1 MGAQLADL
9 QQQLARAHAAHPSP
23 RWSSSSDTP
32 AAASNFASPSF
43 VVGASAIDDPLGKR
57 REDVHPRGNMVPLD
71 ETVYS
76 RSYVYAQR
84 SLGHV
89 GEFIGRG
96 SILCALHSVSSKSTA
111 RMLYACSTQ
120 SVECPIEYPGLG
132 ILLDHLPPRDGL
144 DSLLDYYFANVNW
157 RFGIPEKWFRDGYV
171 DMANEKV
178 AGSRINPNW
187 LALLFAVLAC
197 VPSSASY
204 LPSFHNYVHE
214 PRKYHAH
221 AKEACRM
228 ASAGYLDLVPLDQS
242 LMASAADG
250 AVLRCFAMTLLCTYL
265 AENGYVSEAWKLTGS
280 AIRLAESVGMHRDP
294 SWALWQAMSVD
305 ESTLRRRSWW
315 NLLILDKLYSY
326 ALGRPQMIRSDMTDI
341 KFPDEVSTT
350 PGDAYET
357 RTAHLLRLCLIM
369 GEAMEKCFSLS
380 LVPGP
385 AVYEL
390 DEKFKEWRRIW
401 KGQASASAALPCAAQ
416 PPHAADTYHT
426 LGVWDYAARM
436 KLHHAFVTRGMQPE
450 TMDKTATVPTY
461 SAQESRGQCLWS
473 ASRLIDLY
481 CNKYEQGGG
490 GALESLCLLY
500 EAAVTV
506 ISMMNQTPAGERNPI
521 YEQTVERAYTL
532 FQDMAGQEG
541 QTSRTPQLAL
551 WTLEQLMADG
561 CWRAPQSG
569 TPSRMGVDRGA
580 MSSPRLYI
588 LATPTTATT
597 AQRSSYAQADPGP
610 SYYTVQPLPSPP
622 LPLGMAA
629 PDSESPSGLF
639 PSAPPNWSNT
649 GRQPQPILSLSQTP
663 SWAVAPGYH
672 PTFASSSTTL
682 PSGEVDV
689 LRTHSSQLYP
699 PR

>member
-1 MGAQLADL
+1 MKDDSESPQPRQRQKRHRSRLSCTNCTIRRQKCDRAHPCGLCIERGVQESCEYSDVPYARPPPGRSAGSAGPAESSQTQTLRARVTELEQEKATMGAQLADL

-305 ESTLRRRSWW
+305 ESTLRRRS
-315 NLLILDKLYSY
+315 
-326 ALGRPQMIRSDMTDI
+326 
-341 KFPDEVSTT
+341 
-350 PGDAYET
+350 
-357 RTAHLLRLCLIM
+357 
-369 GEAMEKCFSLS
+369 
-380 LVPGP
+380 
-385 AVYEL
+385 
-390 DEKFKEWRRIW
+390 
-401 KGQASASAALPCAAQ
+401 
-416 PPHAADTYHT
+416 
-426 LGVWDYAARM
+426 
-436 KLHHAFVTRGMQPE
+436 
-450 TMDKTATVPTY
+450 
-461 SAQESRGQCLWS
+461 
-473 ASRLIDLY
+473 
-481 CNKYEQGGG
+481 
-490 GALESLCLLY
+490 
-500 EAAVTV
+500 
-506 ISMMNQTPAGERNPI
+506 
-521 YEQTVERAYTL
+521 
-532 FQDMAGQEG
+532 
-541 QTSRTPQLAL
+541 
-551 WTLEQLMADG
+551 
-561 CWRAPQSG
+561 
-569 TPSRMGVDRGA
+569 
-580 MSSPRLYI
+580 
-588 LATPTTATT
+588 
-597 AQRSSYAQADPGP
+597 
-610 SYYTVQPLPSPP
+610 
-622 LPLGMAA
+622 
-629 PDSESPSGLF
+629 
-639 PSAPPNWSNT
+639 
-649 GRQPQPILSLSQTP
+649 
-663 SWAVAPGYH
+663 
-672 PTFASSSTTL
+672 
-682 PSGEVDV
+682 
-689 LRTHSSQLYP
+689 
-699 PR
+699 